1 MTGRLE
7 EPALQAVLASFAFQI
22 PLLEGHFPVANR
34 ALGYTESGRDE
45 PGSLMHFEE
54 PVWATILQA
63 AGYEVLD

>member
-45 PGSLMHFEE
+45 PSSLMHLEE
-54 PVWATILQA
+54 SIRATIPQA
-63 AGYEVLD
+63 AGYEVFD